1 MEPVNFKGLNH
12 WPIDNANLTL
22 TDDGQLKVS
31 NLQKCSKGVRIS
43 TYGTKSQT
51 KIKLY
56 GV

>member
-12 WPIDNANLTL
+12 WPIDNAYLTL

-43 TYGTKSQT
+43 TDGTKSQT